1 VIRRALGLLLLL
13 ALAACSPTPRSASYF
28 EGHPEEAA
36 QVVVD
41 CAAGKHR
48 GEECVNAKVGAAEIR
63 REGRMD
69 AYKKNF

>member
-1 VIRRALGLLLLL
+1 MIRRGLGLLLLG
-13 ALAACSPTPRSASYF
+13 ALAACSPKPRSTSYF

-48 GEECVNAKVGAAEIR
+48 GEECLNAKAGAAEIR
-63 REGRMD
+63 RKARMD
-69 AYKKNF
+69 TYKKNF